1 MILSSPASK
10 NLCRSPALTFP
21 TFFSYQPSPGTCD
34 KHNLDFEFVKKL
46 WFFMA
51 ARTPGCDH
59 LPFLNTCPMLA
70 AHEERTSAPSDSLIS
85 TFSFCLSSDNVF
97 SFPALAVQRCI
108 TIPSLCPQFPQLP
121 SSVDTRNH
129 SSFKGTS
136 TAKTGTKD
144 KDIEFCFN

>member
-1 MILSSPASK
+1 MSSPASK
-10 NLCRSPALTFP
+10 NLCSSPALTVP

-34 KHNLDFEFVKKL
+34 EHNLDFKFVKKL

-108 TIPSLCPQFPQLP
+108 TIPFALLCGHKEPCQLQGNI
-121 SSVDTRNH
+121 DC
-129 SSFKGTS
+129 
-136 TAKTGTKD
+136 KD
-144 KDIEFCFN
+144 RHERQRY